1 MNISDLSI
9 EGLTQL
15 EARMTTDL
23 EMVKRVKALVVE
35 YQKMGG
41 LGLGMQDVLRQ
52 ASASAG
58 PTSPPVEPGLASTSG
73 ISQPVVPQ
81 QTEEELLLEG
91 LAAMPASGFVLGD
104 LSTATYKPNRWI
116 SKDDIKSWVKR
127 MVRQGKIRV
136 VETRPGRIGSVYASN
151 LP

>member
-15 EARMTTDL
+15 EARMTADL

-41 LGLGMQDVLRQ
+41 PGLGMQDVLRQ

-58 PTSPPVEPGLASTSG
+58 PASPPAAPRPASTSV
-73 ISQPVVPQ
+73 IPQPVTPL
-81 QTEEELLLEG
+81 QTEDELLLEG

-104 LSTATYKPNRWI
+104 LSTATYRPNRWI
-116 SKDDIKSWVKR
+116 DKDDVKSWVKR

-136 VETRPGRIGSVYASN
+136 VETRSGRIGSVYASN